1 VLRDFRVG
9 TSEGFH
15 PLHTPA
21 SPSLIV
27 PFPESSPTQLKARSV
42 WENRKPGA
50 SSGSSRLSM
59 GALLGGSLTL
69 EGCGPL
75 FLQGRGWGRFTW

>member
-1 VLRDFRVG
+1 
-9 TSEGFH
+9 
-15 PLHTPA
+15 
-21 SPSLIV
+21 
-27 PFPESSPTQLKARSV
+27 
-42 WENRKPGA
+42 
-50 SSGSSRLSM
+50 M